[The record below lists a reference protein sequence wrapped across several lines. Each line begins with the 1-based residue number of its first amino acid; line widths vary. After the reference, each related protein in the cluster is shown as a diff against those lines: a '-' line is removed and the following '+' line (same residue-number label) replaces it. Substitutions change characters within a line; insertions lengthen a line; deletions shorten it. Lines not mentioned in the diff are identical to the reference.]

1 MRGPEINNLRGLG
14 GSRAGLGEALTAP
27 AESMGVQEGAR
38 FPPGT
43 LPGVSQRAPGGIP
56 GGSEGPGRVL
66 RGVLQGPGRA
76 LGRSWGRPGGSW
88 GGSWGGSEGS
98 WEGLWRGSG
107 VTCAFLGAQ
116 DSPGRRFGAD
126 LGPKWLRIWVPD
138 PMKTVVFPLVFVGF
152 REFARM
158 YENTPDPLEHTCVSM
173 LPGPN
178 FDPRSAQK

>member
-1 MRGPEINNLRGLG
+1 MDPIFESVRGPEIDNFKRGLG

-88 GGSWGGSEGS
+88 GGPGGVP
-98 WEGLWRGSG
+98 RG
-107 VTCAFLGAQ
+107 
-116 DSPGRRFGAD
+116 PGRVFG
-126 LGPKWLRIWVPD
+126 GVP
-138 PMKTVVFPLVFVGF
+138 G
-152 REFARM
+152 
-158 YENTPDPLEHTCVSM
+158 
-173 LPGPN
+173 
-178 FDPRSAQK
+178 